1 MGAGRTLLPPMP
13 WQVYGKKTDEDLK
26 AIYAYLMSI
35 KPIKNM
41 VPQPIPP
48 ESEWGNVSKEIGY
61 YLLRRLN

>member
-1 MGAGRTLLPPMP
+1 MGVGRPLLPPMP
-13 WQVYGKKTDEDLK
+13 WDVYGKKTDEDLK

-41 VPQPIPP
+41 VPQPVPP
-48 ESEWGNVSKEIGY
+48 NQSGRNVSKEIGY